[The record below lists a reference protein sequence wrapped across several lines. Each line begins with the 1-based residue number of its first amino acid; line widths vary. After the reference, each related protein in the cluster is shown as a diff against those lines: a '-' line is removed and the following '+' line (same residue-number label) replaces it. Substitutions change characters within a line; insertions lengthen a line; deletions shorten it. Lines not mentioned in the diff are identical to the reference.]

1 MRTYLS
7 DVILQAL
14 NSAYHLHS
22 TLSGRRAVFSS
33 ATEMSIRCHCACR
46 PSPQPSF
53 SGAGQLQVALFAGVL
68 LYPRTLPLTAL
79 SPHCTIYIFY
89 RKARDLNPSNVQFA
103 VMSEKE
109 KLRPASSS
117 GVPSCFTAWSFMR
130 LVRSPWGDVLDGG
143 EGLNCTRE
151 LVKHESTRLKS
162 SWFRSPD
169 RLAASSICVTLALCL
184 ASAGLADQLHACLNV
199 WEHSIRVMCCSCS
212 RLYLRSS
219 RTHLTPVGRVANFCS
234 SAPAGGARIPR
245 TDRGPLLT
253 GQMESRRAGCCTPLS
268 TIVNGQHPSS
278 IDCIR
283 HSSPTSPAQDHDVRV
298 AVVGAEKASAKV
310 RTRQT
315 RPKPR
320 RLGLLA
326 RFLDDSSAS
335 PPRPCSSSSP

>member
-1 MRTYLS
+1 M
-7 DVILQAL
+7 
-14 NSAYHLHS
+14 
-22 TLSGRRAVFSS
+22 
-33 ATEMSIRCHCACR
+33 
-46 PSPQPSF
+46 
-53 SGAGQLQVALFAGVL
+53 
-68 LYPRTLPLTAL
+68 
-79 SPHCTIYIFY
+79 
-89 RKARDLNPSNVQFA
+89 
-103 VMSEKE
+103 
-109 KLRPASSS
+109 
-117 GVPSCFTAWSFMR
+117 
-130 LVRSPWGDVLDGG
+130 VRSPWGDVLNGG

-184 ASAGLADQLHACLNV
+184 ASAGLAAQLHACLNV
-199 WEHSIRVMCCSCS
+199 WEHSIRVMCCSCG

-219 RTHLTPVGRVANFCS
+219 RTHLTSVGRVANFCS

-298 AVVGAEKASAKV
+298 AVVGSEKASAKV